1 MQTIRTHTHAGQVAP
16 RAVKDFMTG
25 YFTGVTVVTAF
36 SGSGRPHGLT
46 CNSLVSVTLEP
57 PTLLVCLDQS
67 AGTLAAVR
75 ETGTFAV
82 NLMSERG
89 RATAER
95 FASAAPDRFDSV
107 AWERSAHGVP
117 VLVDDALSVAQCA
130 VADLHRVGDHT
141 VVFGRILDI
150 ENRPGNPLLY
160 GMRTF
165 SGAPEGV
172 LGAVVPGTLP
182 AGR

>member
-1 MQTIRTHTHAGQVAP
+1 MQTIRTHAQAGQVAP

-46 CNSLVSVTLEP
+46 CNSLVSVTLDP
-57 PTLLVCLDQS
+57 PTLLVCLDQG

-75 ETGTFAV
+75 ETGAFAV
-82 NLMSERG
+82 NLLAERG

-95 FASAAPDRFDSV
+95 FASPAPDRFASV
-107 AWERSAHGVP
+107 AWERSPHGVP
-117 VLVDDALSVAQCA
+117 VLVDDVLSVAECA

-150 ENRPGNPLLY
+150 ENRPGSPLLY
-160 GMRTF
+160 GRRTF
-165 SGAPEGV
+165 SGAP
-172 LGAVVPGTLP
+172 GAVVPDTLP